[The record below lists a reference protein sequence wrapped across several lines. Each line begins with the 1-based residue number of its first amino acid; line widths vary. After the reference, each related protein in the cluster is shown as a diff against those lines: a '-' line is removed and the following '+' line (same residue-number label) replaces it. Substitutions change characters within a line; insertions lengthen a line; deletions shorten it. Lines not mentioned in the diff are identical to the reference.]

1 MNRLFATTALTVS
14 LVASA
19 AHAEALADGGQ
30 VDEIV
35 VTARKRAEPL
45 SQTPLAII
53 AARGDDLKARRV
65 NNLEDLAAITPGM
78 SFREDV
84 AGRAGPAITVRGIGF
99 DDYHAMGSP
108 SAAVH
113 LDEIYQGSSAW
124 ITGQLFDI
132 DRVEV
137 LKGPQGTLYG
147 RNTTAGAINIVTRQ
161 PSALAGGYVGASYG
175 SYGATRIDG
184 ASTMPLTEQLALRLA
199 VVRESGGAYM
209 TNKGNSS
216 VAGTTPAPGVIPPLP
231 LIGEHKTGDKDFWG
245 ARATIAYTPTEAT
258 RITAAINLARDR
270 GDNSQTDVLGR
281 SATGFTEPDTNP
293 YTYYANIN
301 PFVHSDQVGTHVQVE
316 HDLQNGL
323 NLTGIASQQHLKR
336 TYTLDPG
343 SPLRAFDILYKDK
356 LDQTILET
364 RLSKSG
370 GSFEWVAGAFFMND
384 RVASD
389 QYEDVSDLF
398 RSVIDAAS
406 DLHRESWAAF
416 GEVDWR
422 FASQWT
428 ATLGLRYT
436 DEKAHFDGAT
446 VDLNPYRLTRV
457 NTAFALP
464 VVFDNRFADSNLSGR
479 TVLTWRPTDQAMVY
493 ASASKGFKSGGF
505 DGATIFT
512 ISKALPFQ
520 SENVW
525 AYEGGYKWFPTDLPL
540 SLTVSGFYYDFSNM
554 QSTSVV
560 NLGGVP
566 TNVRTN
572 VSAAEIY
579 GGELQLNLRP
589 IEHLELNAGVA
600 LLHSEITEDR
610 AVDPA
615 EVARRVGGALPNSP
629 KLSYSLGGRYS
640 WVLPHGWS
648 LSPAAQLSHVG
659 SQYKELDHYIR
670 AESYTLV
677 DGQLELTAPGGGW
690 SLSLWGKNL
699 GDETY
704 FTGLIPAVSR
714 GVVIG
719 TQRIVGAPRSVGVAV
734 KVNF

>member
-1 MNRLFATTALTVS
+1 MTTVLTFS
-14 LVASA
+14 LAAMS
-19 AHAEALADGGQ
+19 AHAETAADSGQ

-45 SQTPLAII
+45 SQTPLPITAF
-53 AARGDDLKARRV
+53 RGDDLKARRV

-84 AGRAGPAITVRGIGF
+84 AGRAGPAITIRGIGF

-113 LDEIYQGSSAW
+113 LDEVYQGSSAW

-147 RNTTAGAINIVTRQ
+147 RNTTAGAINIITRRPTGQ
-161 PSALAGGYVGASYG
+161 AGGYVGASYG
-175 SYGATRIDG
+175 SHDAVRIDG
-184 ASTMPLTEQLALRLA
+184 AYTMPLADQVALRIA
-199 VVRESGGAYM
+199 VLRESGGGYM
-209 TNKGNSS
+209 TNKGNAS

-231 LIGEHKTGDKDFWG
+231 SIGEHKTGDKDFWG
-245 ARATIAYTPTEAT
+245 ARATLAYTPTDTT
-258 RITAAINLARDR
+258 RVTAAVNLARDR

-281 SATGFTEPDTNP
+281 SATGFTEPDTDP
-293 YTYYANIN
+293 YTYYANLD
-301 PFVHSDQVGTHVQVE
+301 PFVRSEQIGGRLQVE
-316 HDLQNGL
+316 HDFQDGL
-323 NLTGIASQQHLKR
+323 KFTGIASQQHLKR

-343 SPLRAFDILYKDK
+343 SPLRAFDIRYADT
-356 LDQTILET
+356 LDQTTLEA
-364 RLSKSG
+364 RLGKSG
-370 GSFEWVAGAFFMND
+370 GLVEWVAGAFYMKD

-389 QYEDVSDLF
+389 QREDVSDLF
-398 RSVIDAAS
+398 RSVIDATS

-416 GEVDWR
+416 GEADWR
-422 FASQWT
+422 FGPRWT

-436 DEKAHFDGAT
+436 DETAHFDGAT
-446 VDLNPYRLTRV
+446 VDLNPYGLSAV
-457 NTAFALP
+457 KSAFALP
-464 VVFDNRFADSNLSGR
+464 VRFDNRFSDSNLSGR
-479 TVLTWRPTDQAMVY
+479 AVLTWRPTEATMLY

-512 ISKALPFQ
+512 ASKALPFQ

-525 AYEGGYKWFPTDLPL
+525 AYEGGYKWFPTSLPL
-540 SLTVSGFYYDFSNM
+540 SLTASGFYYDFSNM

-560 NLGGVP
+560 NLGGIP

-572 VSAAEIY
+572 VADAQVY

-589 IEHLELNAGVA
+589 IERLELNAGLA
-600 LLHSEITEDR
+600 LLHSEITRD
-610 AVDPA
+610 ASVDPA
-615 EVARRVGGALPNSP
+615 EVARRVGAPLPNSP
-629 KLSYSLGGRYS
+629 ELSYSLAARYGWDLPGG
-640 WVLPHGWS
+640 WT
-648 LSPAAQLSHVG
+648 LSPAAQLSYVG
-659 SQYKELDHYIR
+659 SQYKELDHYVR
-670 AESYTLV
+670 AKSYTLI
-677 DGQLELTAPGGGW
+677 DGQVELTAPGGRW

-704 FTGLIPAVSR
+704 FTGLIPAVSKN
-714 GVVIG
+714 VVIG
-719 TQRIVGAPRSVGVAV
+719 TQRIVGAPRTIGVAV
-734 KVNF
+734 NVNF